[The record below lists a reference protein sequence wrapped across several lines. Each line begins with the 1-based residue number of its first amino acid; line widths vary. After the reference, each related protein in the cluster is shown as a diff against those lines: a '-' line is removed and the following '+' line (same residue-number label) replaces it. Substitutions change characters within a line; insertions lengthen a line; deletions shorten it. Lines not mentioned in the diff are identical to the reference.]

1 MKLGL
6 IGLQGHQSVVLTGL
20 RQLGGWEVAGVAES
34 DAKAAERFKAREPLA
49 KGAVLFED
57 WRRLLDHT
65 PMDVC
70 CVCDENGVRAEQ
82 LVALARLGGH
92 VVTEK
97 PLTTTLDDL
106 KCVRQAWAKAKG
118 RLTMLLTMRHEA
130 KYATARRLLRE
141 GVIGEPV
148 LATAQKSYRL
158 EARPDWFRSKA
169 RLGGIIPY
177 IGIHPVDLMRWVTG
191 QDYTHVAAVQGTQGH
206 RDVMGETESQASVL
220 LRLAN
225 GGSATARLD
234 YLRPQT
240 APTHGDDRL
249 HIAGTEGVLDLQ
261 EANKNVVVVTAKQKP
276 YEVTPERVPNLFVAF
291 MQAVQKGEPTP
302 IPAEDCFRVTEVV
315 LTAREAA
322 EAGKLLALP
331 ANG

>member
-6 IGLQGHQSVVLTGL
+6 IGLKGHQSVVLSGMK
-20 RQLGGWEVAGVAES
+20 QLGGWEVVGVAES

-49 KGAVLFED
+49 KNATLVED
-57 WRRLLDHT
+57 WRRLLDQT

-82 LVALARLGGH
+82 LIALAQRGVH
-92 VVTEK
+92 VFTEK
-97 PLTTTLDDL
+97 PLTTTLADL
-106 KCVRQAWAKAKG
+106 KRVREAWAKSKG

-130 KYATARRLLRE
+130 KYVAARKLLRE

-158 EARPDWFRSKA
+158 DSRPDWFRSKA

-191 QDYTHVAAVQGTQGH
+191 LDYTHVAALHGTQGK
-206 RDVMGETESQASVL
+206 REVMGETESQASVL

-234 YLRPQT
+234 YLRPET
-240 APTHGDDRL
+240 ASSHGDDRL
-249 HIAGTEGVLDLQ
+249 HIAGTEGVIDLQ
-261 EANKNVVVVTAKQKP
+261 ESNKNVVVVTTKQKP
-276 YEVTPERVPNLFVAF
+276 YEVEPGKVPNLFVAF
-291 MQAVQKGEPTP
+291 MQAIQAGEPTP

-315 LTAREAA
+315 LTARDAA
-322 EAGKLLALP
+322 DGGKMMP
-331 ANG
+331 V